1 MKLDDV
7 EAEVFGRLVHWI
19 YYGVIEDYEGLTAL
33 RPHIIFET
41 NMSMAKL
48 WVLARRCLIPKLQN
62 QVMRLL
68 VDHNS
73 RRGLTSSRLVKFI
86 NYIEDE
92 GCKELKAL
100 MVDTLVWRAD
110 SNCFENTFPH
120 LCEAM
125 KLEVLR
131 LMKQHCSTDNAQK
144 GKLVEER
151 YAVKED

>member
-7 EAEVFGRLVHWI
+7 EGEVFGRLVHWI
-19 YYGVIEDYEGLTAL
+19 YYGIIEDYPGPVAW
-33 RPHIIFET
+33 PDIIIQT
-41 NMSMAKL
+41 KIAMAKL

-73 RRGLTSSRLVKFI
+73 RRGLTSSQLAKFI

-92 GCKELKAL
+92 DCKELKAL
-100 MVDTLVWRAD
+100 MVDTLVWRAS

-120 LCEAM
+120 LREAL

-131 LMKQHCSTDNAQK
+131 LMKQHCSNDNAHK